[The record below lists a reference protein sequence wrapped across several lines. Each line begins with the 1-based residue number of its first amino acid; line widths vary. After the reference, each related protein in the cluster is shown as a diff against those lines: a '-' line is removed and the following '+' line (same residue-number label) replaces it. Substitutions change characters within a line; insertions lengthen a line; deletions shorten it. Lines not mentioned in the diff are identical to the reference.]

1 MEPTQ
6 VLAEDSISIGSIE
19 YIYDGLG
26 ELFVNTNFSTQES
39 YTSLGTSA
47 YPWSDVYATS
57 GTVNTSDTSL
67 KTNIKSLEYG
77 LKEIMEMSAISYEW
91 KNQKIG
97 SALIPQDLRERKI
110 GFNAQELLNIIPEVV
125 KTHDWYMEN
134 EETQNYVY
142 KKNKKLGVYYS
153 DLIPVLTKAIQE
165 QQSIIESLKFN
176 VNEVK
181 DREDENLK
189 LILELRQ
196 EIDALR
202 NELNNKFKKQ

>member
-1 MEPTQ
+1 
-6 VLAEDSISIGSIE
+6 
-19 YIYDGLG
+19 
-26 ELFVNTNFSTQES
+26 
-39 YTSLGTSA
+39 
-47 YPWSDVYATS
+47 
-57 GTVNTSDTSL
+57 
-67 KTNIKSLEYG
+67 
-77 LKEIMEMSAISYEW
+77 EW

-134 EETQNYVY
+134 EETQNYIY

-181 DREDENLK
+181 DREGENLK

-196 EIDALR
+196 EIDELR